1 MILYTFKLNIHS
13 HIIVLVAY
21 GNYILSSILSMN
33 IINRKAYLST
43 KRILPK

>member
-21 GNYILSSILSMN
+21 GHYILSMN
-33 IINRKAYLST
+33 IIDRKAYLST